1 MELSGIHHIT
11 AITADARENFH
22 FYTEVLGMRLV
33 KKTVKQD
40 DTSVYHLFY
49 ADEIGRPGTDLTF
62 FEIPKARKRTHGTS
76 SISDISLRVPSD
88 AALSYWLERFT
99 QFDVEHDGIAEQA
112 TRKVI
117 HFRDPEGQRLTLVSD
132 ETNTGIDGGHPWKQS
147 KVPVKHGITGLGP
160 CTITVGNVAA
170 TITVLTRLLTFQQV
184 GSYPSPI
191 DGQDDI
197 IVLSLDNGGTGAEI
211 HVESRTDLPQET
223 SGSGGVH
230 HISLRVKDEES
241 LRKWKDY
248 LDNAL
253 MPNSGLV
260 DRFYFKS
267 VYFREPNGI
276 LFELA
281 TDGPGFTIDEEVDH
295 LGEILSLPATL
306 EGKRKSI
313 EAKLAPLHTDKPH
326 D

>member
-1 MELSGIHHIT
+1 MELSGIHHVT
-11 AITADARENFH
+11 AITADASANFY

-33 KKTVKQD
+33 KKTINQD

-62 FEIPKARKRTHGTS
+62 FEIPTATNKTHGTS
-76 SISDISLRVPSD
+76 SISGISLRVPSD
-88 AALSYWLERFT
+88 AALLYWLERFT
-99 QFDVEHDGIAEQA
+99 EFNVEHDGIAEQA

-117 HFRDPEGQRLTLVSD
+117 HFRDPEGQCLTLVSD
-132 ETNTGIDGGHPWKQS
+132 ETNIGIDGGRPWQQS
-147 KVPVKHGITGLGP
+147 NVPVKHGITGIGP
-160 CTITVGNVAA
+160 CTITVGNVAS

-184 GSYPSPI
+184 GSYPSSI
-191 DGQDDI
+191 DNQDDV
-197 IVLSLDNGGTGAEI
+197 IVLSLNNGGTGAEI
-211 HVESRTDLPQET
+211 HLESRTDLPQET

-230 HISLRVKDEES
+230 HIALRVKDEDS

-248 LDNAL
+248 LDNAR

-276 LFELA
+276 LIELA
-281 TDGPGFTIDEEVDH
+281 TDGPGFTIDEDVNH
-295 LGEILSLPATL
+295 LGEALSLPPNF
-306 EGKRKSI
+306 ESKRKRI
-313 EAKLAPLHTDKPH
+313 EAKLTPLHTERPQD
-326 D
+326 

>member
-1 MELSGIHHIT
+1 MELSGIHHVT
-11 AITADARENFH
+11 AITADARVNLY

-33 KKTVKQD
+33 KKTINQD

-62 FEIPKARKRTHGTS
+62 FEVPKATKNLPGIS
-76 SISDISLRVPSD
+76 SISGISLRVPND
-88 AALSYWLERFT
+88 VALSYWLERFT
-99 QFDVEHDGIAEQA
+99 QFDVEHDGITEQA

-132 ETNTGIDGGHPWKQS
+132 EANKGIDGGHPWQQS
-147 KVPVKHGITGLGP
+147 NVPVKHGITGLGP
-160 CTITVGNVAA
+160 CTITVGSVAP

-184 GSYPSPI
+184 GSYPSSI
-191 DGQDDI
+191 SDQDDV

-211 HVESRTDLPQET
+211 HVESRTDLTQET

-230 HISLRVKDEES
+230 HIALRVKDEDS
-241 LRKWKDY
+241 LRRWKDY
-248 LDNAL
+248 LDKAR

-281 TDGPGFTIDEEVDH
+281 TDGPGFTIDENVDH
-295 LGEILSLPATL
+295 LGKALSLPPSF
-306 EGKRKSI
+306 ESKRKKI
-313 EAKLAPLHTDKPH
+313 EAKLAPLNTDIPQ